1 MSDDSTAGEGRPL
14 DRGTAGV
21 YMIRCAN
28 GKAYIGQSK
37 AVLRRWTQHRWMLN
51 QGLHGSPHLQ
61 AAWTNLGERAF
72 EFLLLQECSEQAN
85 RDILETQ
92 FINQY
97 QTRDREHGYN
107 LIAVEE
113 GKRGHSLETRV
124 KISQGNKGKTVS
136 NATKLRMSQAQA
148 GRYVSPATCT
158 RMSVAMRGKGAG
170 VPKSAEHREKIAE
183 AMQGR
188 SLSPEHVER
197 IAAGKRGHPLTPEHR
212 LQAQAVLARN
222 QDARRGKP
230 MSSETKARIG
240 AANSGRVC
248 SPEDRARRSAALK
261 GRAKT
266 PEQVAAAVAGRRAKQ
281 LQNEV
286 QHVR

>member
-1 MSDDSTAGEGRPL
+1 MEDSTATTTAEGRPL

-37 AVLRRWTQHRWMLN
+37 AVLRRWTQHRWALN
-51 QGLHGSPHLQ
+51 RGSHGSPHLQ

-72 EFLLLQECSEQAN
+72 EFLLLQECKQAD

-136 NATKLRMSQAQA
+136 TVTKLRMSQAQA
-148 GRYVSPATCT
+148 GRYVSPATCS
-158 RMSVAMRGKGAG
+158 RMSVAMQGSGAG
-170 VPKSAEHREKIAE
+170 APKSAEHRAKIA
-183 AMQGR
+183 G
-188 SLSPEHVER
+188 
-197 IAAGKRGHPLTPEHR
+197 
-212 LQAQAVLARN
+212 
-222 QDARRGKP
+222 
-230 MSSETKARIG
+230 
-240 AANSGRVC
+240 
-248 SPEDRARRSAALK
+248 ALK

-281 LQNEV
+281 LQRKV
-286 QHVR
+286 AHVA